1 MLLAP
6 ALAAAQSKPV
16 ASPGAFVPQNAL
28 SYGTPGSP
36 ATAVTP
42 ATPLPVGG
50 TVSVEPRREAFQL
63 ASGNTASSPATL
75 FGGAYVLT
83 QGCTTYG
90 TVTLR
95 YRGPD
100 GVTMIGMVSKT
111 AADSGGGTVVSFGGG
126 AIVDVSLSGTAGCNV
141 ALSRVPQ

>member
-1 MLLAP
+1 MKRAGAVVNSP
-6 ALAAAQSKPV
+6 AVVEIALPDGTYITPPAYVPVDKTAQVLGSS
-16 ASPGAFVPQNAL
+16 ASP
-28 SYGTPGSP
+28 
-36 ATAVTP
+36 VTV
-42 ATPLPVGG
+42 TGVTTGF
-50 TVSVEPRREAFQL
+50 REAFQL

>member
-1 MLLAP
+1 MAS
-6 ALAAAQSKPV
+6 AQSKPIG
-16 ASPGAFVPQNAL
+16 APGAFVPQNAL
-28 SYGTPGSP
+28 SYGTPGNP

-63 ASGNTASSPATL
+63 ASSNTPASPATL

-83 QGCTTYG
+83 QGCMTYG